1 VPAKAVVRVLLMDS
15 DIDATPRSK
24 GLERLLGLSDDVF
37 AFAIT
42 LLVLDL
48 VTPVIIGPASNVS
61 LASAMVLEL
70 SSLFN
75 YFVSFW
81 VIGMLWL
88 AHHRIFSHVK
98 YSDTGLLTLNLLFL
112 FFVVLMPFATRI
124 LDSYESIQLAVVIY
138 ASVLIGASLTNA
150 FIWRYASSGHRLVN
164 KEISQRTVR
173 WLWIRSFVAPAIFAV
188 SIFLAFVNRYLSIAC
203 WLTVLPAVLLF
214 DRRFARQISKTR

>member
-1 VPAKAVVRVLLMDS
+1 MDS
-15 DIDATPRSK
+15 ELDATPRAR

-48 VTPVIIGPASNVS
+48 VTPVIIGPASNAS
-61 LASAMVLEL
+61 LAIAMVLEL
-70 SSLFN
+70 PSLFN

-112 FFVVLMPFATRI
+112 FFVVLMPFATRV
-124 LDSYESIQLAVVIY
+124 LDNYESVQLAVVLY

-150 FIWRYASSGHRLVN
+150 FIWRYASSGHRLVE
-164 KEISQRTVR
+164 KEISQRTIR
-173 WLWIRSFVAPAIFAV
+173 WLWIRSFVAPTIFAA
-188 SIFLAFVNRYLSIAC
+188 SILLAFVNRYLSIVC
-203 WLTVLPAVLLF
+203 WLAVLPAVLLL
-214 DRRFARQISKTR
+214 DRRFAKQLSKTS

>member
-1 VPAKAVVRVLLMDS
+1 MDS
-15 DIDATPRSK
+15 ELDVTPRAK

-48 VTPVIIGPASNVS
+48 VTPVIIGSASNAS
-61 LASAMVLEL
+61 LASALVLEL
-70 SSLFN
+70 LSFLN

-88 AHHRIFSHVK
+88 AHHRIFSHIK

-112 FFVVLMPFATRI
+112 FFIVLMPFVTRV
-124 LDSYESIQLAVVIY
+124 LDNYESIQLAVVIY

-150 FIWRYASSGHRLVN
+150 FIWRYASSGHRLVG
-164 KEISQRTVR
+164 KEISQRMIR
-173 WLWIRSFVAPAIFAV
+173 WLWIRSFVGPTIFAV
-188 SIFLAFVNRYLSIAC
+188 SIFLAFIDRYLSIVC
-203 WLTVLPAVLLF
+203 WLAVFPAVLLF
-214 DRRFARQISKTR
+214 DRRFGKQLSKTS